1 MIPLENIQQKP
12 EDASCWIF
20 DIMRKFK
27 NSVCV
32 YFFNLFKTSLLSIF
46 LIELGIG
53 RKSRAVEKVLEGF
66 DLIQMDYLL
75 TVQRLF
81 CCVCVHCF
89 KDMVASV
96 LFSTI

>member
-1 MIPLENIQQKP
+1 MT
-12 EDASCWIF
+12 
-20 DIMRKFK
+20 KFK

-32 YFFNLFKTSLLSIF
+32 YVCNLFKTSLSSIF

-81 CCVCVHCF
+81 CCVCVHCVE
-89 KDMVASV
+89 DMVALV
-96 LFSTI
+96 LLSTI